1 MIKSIIKICGFL
13 FCAVLVAGEAP
24 VAETP
29 EPLQPDRVSFVL
41 ANTVF
46 VLFHELG
53 HALIHEFDLP
63 VLGEEEDAADTIAT
77 IILISTDRLDHEG
90 RLSFLQVLMSAAEG
104 QKLVWETGLESQNID
119 QFYWAR
125 HSLSV
130 RRYHRIACLL
140 YGSDPGRFEKI
151 PNIIGMPEHRGDSC
165 ENEYDLASRSVNTLG
180 MQLRGG
186 APIGDIRKVE
196 IPLYED
202 DTDDQLAAR
211 LVGIMRERG
220 TLGKVLNITAT
231 VADLPAGMD
240 VSLEDCEIPGAYWD
254 PEDDTLIFCY
264 QLMSTFYDLS
274 AGQKLPDILRE
285 FGVQVGGQP

>member
-1 MIKSIIKICGFL
+1 MKNILKICYLLCCTGL
-13 FCAVLVAGEAP
+13 IAGDEPEYQEPDVLDS
-24 VAETP
+24 
-29 EPLQPDRVSFVL
+29 DRVYFVL

-140 YGSDPGRFEKI
+140 YGSDPGRFAKI
-151 PNIIGMPEHRGDSC
+151 PNITEMPEHRSDSC
-165 ENEYDLASRSVNTLG
+165 EDEYELASRSVSKLG

-186 APIGDIRKVE
+186 APIGDIRQVE
-196 IPLYED
+196 IPLHED
-202 DTDDQLAAR
+202 DTDDELATR

-231 VADLPAGMD
+231 VAALPVDMD

-274 AGQKLPDILRE
+274 GGQKLPDILRE